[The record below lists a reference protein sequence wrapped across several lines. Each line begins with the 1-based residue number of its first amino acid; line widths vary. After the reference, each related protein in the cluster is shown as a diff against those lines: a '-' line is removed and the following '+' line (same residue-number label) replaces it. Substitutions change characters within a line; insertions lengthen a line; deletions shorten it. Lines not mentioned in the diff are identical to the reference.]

1 MTTAFRRGA
10 ALLGGKK
17 EKISAL
23 SYSKVQQNIELNT
36 LLGVDS
42 QSK

>member
-1 MTTAFRRGA
+1 MTAAFGRGA

-17 EKISAL
+17 EKIPTL
-23 SYSKVQQNIELNT
+23 SFSKVQQNIEFNT

-42 QSK
+42 HSK